1 MSFAGS
7 AFQSPQAAIGMRFA
21 STTRRPA
28 NPVWWRLP
36 SHVAFR
42 ANWVDGDEAFIVNR
56 SDPLTHIV
64 LFDRFWSQNP
74 TIP

>member
-1 MSFAGS
+1 
-7 AFQSPQAAIGMRFA
+7 
-21 STTRRPA
+21 
-28 NPVWWRLP
+28 VWWRLP